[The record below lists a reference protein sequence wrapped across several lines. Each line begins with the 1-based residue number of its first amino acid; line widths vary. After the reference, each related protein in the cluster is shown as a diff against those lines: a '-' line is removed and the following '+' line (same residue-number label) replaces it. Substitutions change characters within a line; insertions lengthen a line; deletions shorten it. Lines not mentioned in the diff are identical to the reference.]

1 MRATRAL
8 GLCAVLSLIGIG
20 LAGYLTY
27 LHFGLLR
34 GELLGGAACS
44 GTGAFNCHAVTGGA
58 WGSLLGV
65 PLSLWGILGYV
76 AILALALWGQHSA
89 ESATQAA
96 GLVTVVASLF
106 VAADVFLFGVMAFVI
121 RRYCLFCLLTYA
133 VNLLVLFSAWRA
145 LAAPWSAAV
154 PQAAR
159 ALAALLPSGR
169 RPVSWLF
176 WGMMVT
182 GLVGAAGVHAAAT
195 FMSRGT
201 LGSIRGQIRDYIIKQ
216 PRLSVNTEG
225 DPTLGPA
232 EAPIQLVEFSD
243 FFCPACQRASKINV
257 IILSNHRS
265 DVSFR
270 FKHYPLDAACNDKI
284 PRSVHPGA
292 CQVAA
297 ASECAHLQGR
307 FWEFHDLVFEK
318 VGAYPLGG
326 VERDAE
332 QLGLDMARFRACL
345 ESGEGM
351 EAVKRDI
358 AEAGK
363 IGVPSTPTYVVNG
376 VPMTG
381 ALNPAMFEEMAA
393 VLREARR

>member
-8 GLCAVLSLIGIG
+8 GLCAALSLIGIS
-20 LAGYLTY
+20 LAGYLTF
-27 LHFGLLR
+27 LHFGLMR

-44 GTGAFNCHAVTGGA
+44 DSGAFNCHAVTGGP
-58 WGSLLGV
+58 WGAFLGV

-76 AILALALWGQHSA
+76 AIVALALWGQQSA

-96 GLVTVVASLF
+96 GLLTVLASLF
-106 VAADVFLFGVMAFVI
+106 VAADAFLFGVMAFVI

-133 VNLLVLFSAWRA
+133 VNLLVLFSAWRG
-145 LAAPWSAAV
+145 LGAPWPAAF
-154 PQAAR
+154 PQAVR
-159 ALAALLPSGR
+159 ALGGLIPSGR
-169 RPVSWLF
+169 RPAAWLF

-182 GLVGAAGVHAAAT
+182 GLLGTAGVHAAAT

-201 LGSIRGQIRDYIIKQ
+201 LGSIRGQVRDYIVKQ
-216 PRLSVNTEG
+216 PRLTVNTEG
-225 DPTLGPA
+225 DPVLGPA
-232 EAPIQLVEFSD
+232 GAPLQLVEFSD
-243 FFCPACQRASKINV
+243 FFCPACQRASKVNA
-257 IILSNHRS
+257 IILANHRS
-265 DVSFR
+265 DASLT
-270 FKHYPLDAACNDKI
+270 FKHYPLDSTCNDKVT
-284 PRSVHPGA
+284 RVVHPGA

-307 FWEFHDLVFEK
+307 FWEFHDVLFEQG
-318 VGAYPLGG
+318 GAYNVGHI
-326 VERDAE
+326 ERDAE
-332 QLGLDMARFRACL
+332 RLGLDMARFRACL
-345 ESGEGM
+345 QSGEGM
-351 EAVKRDI
+351 EAVKRDV

-381 ALNPAMFEEMAA
+381 LLNPATFEEMAA